1 MIYIVTAGPF
11 SRTFRQLPAIC
22 SAANMSALAVRF
34 GGSVFWYELIELSMR

>member
-1 MIYIVTAGPF
+1 MICIIIAGPF
-11 SRTFRQLPAIC
+11 FRTVRQLPAIC